1 MLDSFF
7 LSHGG
12 LHGVVRYLVGIL
24 NLANAVGSD
33 AVLPQAAFVNEK
45 TQTKPENYALWYQ

>member
-1 MLDSFF
+1 M
-7 LSHGG
+7 
-12 LHGVVRYLVGIL
+12 VRDLVGIL